1 MKYREVEKIVLDI
14 IKNKNSIVE
23 AINIFFKSVRNKN
36 SDNTIKHH
44 FNREVQFFKKIGV

>member
-14 IKNKNSIVE
+14 IKNKNSIAE
-23 AINIFFKSVRNKN
+23 AMNSFFKSVSNEN
-36 SDNTIKHH
+36 SDDTIKHH